1 MSYIVFARRY
11 RPQTF
16 EEVIGQEHITRM
28 LAGSIASNRIGH
40 AYLFSGPRGVGK
52 TSTARILAKA
62 LNCVTGPTA
71 TPCNK
76 CENCKSITEGNN
88 LDIIEIDAA
97 SNRGI
102 DDIRQ
107 LRDYVRLVPTGGS
120 KYKVYIIDEVH
131 MLTTEAFNALLKT
144 LEEPPTHAIFVLAT
158 TEKQKVPAT
167 IVSRCQQCDFRRIT
181 ATDIVKQLDRIVSSE
196 PSIAIAETEKTALL
210 FTVARAASGSMRDAE
225 SLFDQLIS
233 FTSGKPTL
241 SQTVSLLG
249 TIPSQILYELMEKV
263 AKEDNQTAL
272 LKVDE
277 LIDKGVEYETFLD
290 DMLQYLRSLMLLQVV
305 DEKSQFLDI
314 TEEEKKQRAEQTIK
328 FKLPHLL
335 QMMKLIT
342 LAKEQLRKTI
352 PGRVVVEML
361 ILDFIQL
368 KQSIPL
374 PELIDRVNALQKQTA
389 SNRLGTPAYNA
400 NKPTLASPAKL
411 AKPEPSTEKKTVQTF
426 VVDENNPLLS
436 FESYWEDIR
445 TAIGQ
450 SRPTLAAHLAEAK
463 PVRIEE
469 NTLVIGFKQT
479 NGFHK
484 KAIEQ
489 TESRQ
494 LIESVIQQMTGKSL
508 RVKGELGALPETEKT
523 VSLPIV
529 KQKMPSPEAILQEPV
544 IQKIIDTFGVSDIQ
558 VKKKSVAGDKPES

>member
-1 MSYIVFARRY
+1 MSYVVFARRY

-16 EEVIGQEHITRM
+16 EDVIGQEHITRM
-28 LAGSIASNRIGH
+28 LAGSIASKRIGH
-40 AYLFSGPRGVGK
+40 AYLFSGPRGIGK

-71 TPCNK
+71 TPCNT
-76 CENCKSITEGNN
+76 CESCKSITEGNN

-144 LEEPPTHAIFVLAT
+144 LEEPPAHAVFVLAT

-167 IVSRCQQCDFRRIT
+167 IISRCQQCDFRRVT
-181 ATDIVKQLDRIVSSE
+181 GANIVKQLELIVGSE
-196 PSIAIAETEKTALL
+196 PSIEIAASEKSAILYA
-210 FTVARAASGSMRDAE
+210 VARAASGSMRDAE

-233 FTSGKPTL
+233 FTGGKPTL

-249 TIPSQILYELMEKV
+249 TIPSQILFELFDNVVKQ
-263 AKEDNQTAL
+263 DNQTAL

-290 DMLQYLRSLMLLQVV
+290 DLLQYLRSLMLLQVV
-305 DEKSQFLDI
+305 SEDSALLEISDE
-314 TEEEKKQRAEQTIK
+314 ERRQRAEQTLQ
-328 FKLPHLL
+328 FKLPQLL
-335 QMMKLIT
+335 QMMKLTTI
-342 LAKEQLRKTI
+342 AKEQLRKTI
-352 PGRVVVEML
+352 PGRVVIEML

-374 PELIDRVNALQKQTA
+374 SELIDRVNALQKQNSGTRQISSA
-389 SNRLGTPAYNA
+389 S
-400 NKPTLASPAKL
+400 SS
-411 AKPEPSTEKKTVQTF
+411 AKPAISSLPKFDKSEATPEKKTIKSIEL
-426 VVDENNPLLS
+426 DEINALSS
-436 FESYWEDIR
+436 FEAHWEDIR
-445 TAIGQ
+445 LAIGE
-450 SRPTLAAHLAEAK
+450 SRPTIAAHLAEAK
-463 PVRIEE
+463 PLRIEE
-469 NTLVIGFKQT
+469 NILTIGIT
-479 NGFHK
+479 NAFHK

-489 TESRQ
+489 PDGKQ
-494 LIESVIQQMTGKSL
+494 LIESVIQQMTGKPV
-508 RVKGELGALPETEKT
+508 RIKGEIIAPSQVEST
-523 VSLPIV
+523 VPIPVV
-529 KQKMPSPEAILQEPV
+529 KRKVPSQDAVLQEPM
-544 IQKIIDTFGVSDIQ
+544 IQKIIDTFGVSDIK
-558 VKKKSVAGDKPES
+558 VKHKPGTEET